1 MYPPDF
7 FNRSSAKAG
16 GVLWPFSWHPI
27 LVLTWNFPETCF
39 RSHLQRTKKPR
50 YSESP
55 NFGSSFYL
63 YAPQRR
69 FLQALH
75 GGFQSHGDTP
85 RGGWFIKGNPHT
97 WKWGMPP
104 NCQLFNGEMGPALLQ
119 QAWILWQV
127 SGGLISDLV
136 QSAPKQWLIWWT
148 SLQSL
153 RVKIL

>member
-63 YAPQRR
+63 YAPQKVSSS
-69 FLQALH
+69 F
-75 GGFQSHGDTP
+75 TW
-85 RGGWFIKGNPHT
+85 WFPEPWGYPKRWMVYKRKPPHL
-97 WKWGMPP
+97 KMRY
-104 NCQLFNGEMGPALLQ
+104 
-119 QAWILWQV
+119 
-127 SGGLISDLV
+127 
-136 QSAPKQWLIWWT
+136 APKLPIVQRGNGAGPPPT
-148 SLQSL
+148 SLDPLTSFGWLDL
-153 RVKIL
+153 RPCTKCPQTMANMVNITPITTG